1 MAGNED
7 NATGNVAQNLQPPH
21 QYKNMG
27 HCRYVNVSYISLIIQ
42 AASITMSF
50 LSEHYQ
56 LYYCM
61 LPQCS
66 CFTNILHAHPTI
78 HFCAHLQMTYPS
90 LLLHTS

>member
-1 MAGNED
+1 
-7 NATGNVAQNLQPPH
+7 
-21 QYKNMG
+21 MG
-27 HCRYVNVSYISLIIQ
+27 HCRHVSYSSLRIQ

-66 CFTNILHAHPTI
+66 CFTNTLHAHPTI
-78 HFCAHLQMTYPS
+78 QSGREVTVHPDNTHLRLNISLDSTVQHTVQCKMVLWQQCAR
-90 LLLHTS
+90 